1 MSGKYKAFD
10 PEMPYFVTFSLVEW
24 MPLFRSFRYA
34 DIVVNSIRYCMD
46 NKGLE
51 LFGYCVMYTHL
62 HMIIRGVEKG
72 PGPVLRDMKKFTSSE
87 IIRSLYIYN
96 DDENFYMIEVF
107 KKAAA
112 FNSRNKYQKVWQD
125 GYHPEI
131 IYSNKFFF
139 QKLNYI
145 HQNPVRA
152 GIVDL
157 PEDYYYSSARNYAEL
172 SAPLEII
179 IQSTELISF

>member
-1 MSGKYKAFD
+1 MSEKYKAID
-10 PEMPYFVTFSLVEW
+10 PELPYFVTFSIIEW
-24 MPLFRSFRYA
+24 MPLFRSSVYA

-51 LFGYCVMYTHL
+51 LFAYCIMPTHL
-62 HMIIRGVEKG
+62 HMIIRAVGKG
-72 PGPVLRDMKKFTSSE
+72 PGPVMRDLKKFTSSE
-87 IIRSLYIYN
+87 IIRVLKY
-96 DDENFYMIEVF
+96 DTENLNMIEAF
-107 KKAAA
+107 KKAA
-112 FNSRNKYQKVWQD
+112 SDIRRNKYLKVWQD
-125 GYHPEI
+125 GYHPEM

-145 HQNPVRA
+145 HMNPVKA
-152 GIVDL
+152 GIVEL

-179 IQSTELISF
+179 IQSIELETL